1 MGLGQS
7 KPQWNRDPRYPPD
20 FQQYQHPPQPFIP
33 GYPMPVGYPPMYPQG
48 PQPGFI
54 PPFYG
59 QGAVLPPNQLHY
71 FPEGRPRKHKTRRST
86 RENGFVGGFIQD
98 QPSPLGILYVNTL

>member
-7 KPQWNRDPRYPPD
+7 RHRDPRYPLEYQ
-20 FQQYQHPPQPFIP
+20 QQYQHPPQPFFP
-33 GYPMPVGYPPMYPQG
+33 GYPGPMPFGYPQPMYPQG

-54 PPFYG
+54 PPHYG

-71 FPEGRPRKHKTRRST
+71 FPEGRSRRHKTRRST
-86 RENGFVGGFIQD
+86 REDGFVGGFIQD
-98 QPSPLGILYVNTL
+98 QPSPPGIYS

>member
-7 KPQWNRDPRYPPD
+7 RQYPWNREPRYPLD
-20 FQQYQHPPQPFIP
+20 FQQYHHPTQPFIP
-33 GYPMPVGYPPMYPQG
+33 GYPMPVGYPQPMPMY

-54 PPFYG
+54 PPMYG

-71 FPEGRPRKHKTRRST
+71 FAEEKPRRRKTRRYA
-86 RENGFVGGFIQD
+86 REDEFVGGFAQD
-98 QPSPLGILYVNTL
+98 QPSPLGTCS